1 VSHILEGSVR
11 KSGNKIRITA
21 QLIKVTDG
29 YHLWSEKYDRELE
42 DIFDIQDEISLAILN
57 AIKIKLFGAAKEAVL
72 KKHTDNPEAYQLY
85 LQGLFYYNKWTGADN
100 FNKAIDYFKAAIKI
114 EPDYALAYYYIA
126 SSYGTLSFY
135 NYLPPEKCLPQMNQA
150 TQQFLK
156 FADESAEKHLALAD
170 MESDFAAAT
179 IEFKKAIELN
189 PNSADAHVSFAVHMG
204 FCGNYS
210 EAIKHASIAHNLDPF
225 SLINNYRIAIVYWMD
240 GDYEKVL
247 EYGRRLVE
255 LEPGFYGGH
264 VIIGFGLEGLKR
276 YKEAVP
282 EIEMAV
288 NQNYVSATLLR
299 LGLIYG
305 LIGEKEKARE
315 VLEKMENLRS
325 TQWVGNYDIGVV
337 YMAMG
342 EFDEAF
348 QYFEKAIEKQ
358 EGLIVFL
365 KYTIRSFP
373 EFEKDP
379 RTKQLLEKIGLPN

>member
-1 VSHILEGSVR
+1 M
-11 KSGNKIRITA
+11 K
-21 QLIKVTDG
+21 
-29 YHLWSEKYDRELE
+29 
-42 DIFDIQDEISLAILN
+42 
-57 AIKIKLFGAAKEAVL
+57 
-72 KKHTDNPEAYQLY
+72 
-85 LQGLFYYNKWTGADN
+85 
-100 FNKAIDYFKAAIKI
+100 
-114 EPDYALAYYYIA
+114 
-126 SSYGTLSFY
+126 
-135 NYLPPEKCLPQMNQA
+135 
-150 TQQFLK
+150 
-156 FADESAEKHLALAD
+156 
-170 MESDFAAAT
+170 
-179 IEFKKAIELN
+179 
-189 PNSADAHVSFAVHMG
+189 
-204 FCGNYS
+204 
-210 EAIKHASIAHNLDPF
+210 
-225 SLINNYRIAIVYWMD
+225 

-288 NQNYVSATLLR
+288 NLNYVSATLLR

-305 LIGEKEKARE
+305 LTGEKAKARE
-315 VLEKMENLRS
+315 VLEKMEKLRS

-358 EGLIVFL
+358 EGLMAFL

-379 RTKQLLEKIGLPN
+379 RTRKLLEKTGLS

>member
-1 VSHILEGSVR
+1 V
-11 KSGNKIRITA
+11 
-21 QLIKVTDG
+21 
-29 YHLWSEKYDRELE
+29 
-42 DIFDIQDEISLAILN
+42 
-57 AIKIKLFGAAKEAVL
+57 
-72 KKHTDNPEAYQLY
+72 
-85 LQGLFYYNKWTGADN
+85 DN

-114 EPDYALAYYYIA
+114 EPDYALAYYYMA
-126 SSYGTLSFY
+126 SCYGTLSFF

-156 FADESAEKHLALAD
+156 FADESAERHLALAD

-179 IEFKKAIELN
+179 IELKKAIELN
-189 PNSADAHVSFAVHMG
+189 PNSADAHVSFATHMA
-204 FCGNYS
+204 FDGNYT

-225 SLINNYRIAIVYWMD
+225 SLINNYHVAVVYWMA

-305 LIGEKEKARE
+305 LIGEKAKARE
-315 VLEKMENLRS
+315 VLVKMENLRS

-358 EGLIVFL
+358 EGLMVFL
-365 KYTIRSFP
+365 KYTIRNFT
-373 EFEKDP
+373 EFKQDP
-379 RTKQLLEKIGLPN
+379 RTKKLLEKIGLPYQ